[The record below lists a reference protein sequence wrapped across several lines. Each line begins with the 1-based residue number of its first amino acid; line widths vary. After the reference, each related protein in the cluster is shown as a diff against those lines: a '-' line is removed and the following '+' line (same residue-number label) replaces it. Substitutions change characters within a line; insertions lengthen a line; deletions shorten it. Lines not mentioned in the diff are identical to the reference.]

1 MKIGTMEK
9 ECVEKSIRCALQIVK
24 DDLDIVNSIDKDNIL
39 RSSREQHEQ
48 GGGGEVKL
56 QHCSTL
62 NALGHIFNRTKV
74 YYKKSNSSRQ
84 WGSNQGLPELRY
96 SMIYVFRRIRGFTAL
111 VKFMELRAGYTSNSS
126 SSSVG
131 INATV
136 GVNGGVGGDGKSGV
150 TSEGGD
156 EGMLFPSMELC
167 KDIIESIRETLPIP
181 SSNNSSSSN
190 NSNNQGNEE
199 QDLQSSKNQHLISVA
214 RALSQ
219 TIMKHVLLLDE
230 VTLKK
235 MVSDGKII
243 EQIRWQLHRLY
254 MRLNEIEPTAGGGEG
269 GKKENTTPIN
279 DYFSFWRSL
288 ALKLITSQSLP
299 LKLFGWNE
307 IDKLIKDSSELAPPP
322 RAYRVIGAGTK
333 FCNGLYEFDKKGI
346 GSDGYAKGGIEIQYH
361 YVVPPTPPP
370 VNANNDI
377 PPPPQQGGGPV
388 VIPPE
393 NGPVDGA
400 GKTLTLFR
408 CTMRS
413 QQKWWFLSEADPDQP
428 GTDKDI
434 DYYQLK
440 SKPQHDSLP
449 SSKGWLTC
457 RAGNDPAPILEAV
470 GKLVP
475 KGMERQTMEDK
486 LAKWAIDNGVIELV
500 LGDGIHR
507 EVVSRSGGLIKF
519 LAGMCDRGQSLS
531 NVHDEEAMADD
542 DKYCLQAS
550 HLKLA
555 WKTCTNK
562 SDAAVSAQI
571 YKLLVGILPELPSA
585 LAIPLIEAI
594 RSSLD
599 HNTNNNKAGGSGEK
613 QSEHFYEVSEFCC
626 AVAKRMLAETSRDN
640 SNNNNNNNVTDPT
653 KDEDDPVA
661 EAILTLQWSVLSHK
675 DALTLKSYESIKN
688 YVFSEIC
695 KQNRM
700 TSKLRNTFIMHTL
713 GEIVKY
719 GNCVEPGMVSCVESV
734 PFVSS

>member
-1 MKIGTMEK
+1 MQIGTMEK

-24 DDLDIVNSIDKDNIL
+24 DDLDIVNSIDRDNIL
-39 RSSREQHEQ
+39 RSSRDEQEQ
-48 GGGGEVKL
+48 GGDNINNFVKL

-96 SMIYVFRRIRGFTAL
+96 NMIYVFRRIRGFTAL
-111 VKFMELRAGYTSNSS
+111 VKFMELRAGYTNSS
-126 SSSVG
+126 VSS
-131 INATV
+131 NATV
-136 GVNGGVGGDGKSGV
+136 GMNGGGGGGDGKSA
-150 TSEGGD
+150 TSEEED
-156 EGMLFPSMELC
+156 EGVLFPSMELC

-181 SSNNSSSSN
+181 TNNN
-190 NSNNQGNEE
+190 HNNNQGNEE
-199 QDLQSSKNQHLISVA
+199 YDLQSSKNQHLISVA
-214 RALSQ
+214 WSLSQ

-235 MVSDGKII
+235 MVSDGKVI

-254 MRLNEIEPTAGGGEG
+254 MRLNEVEPTAGGGER
-269 GKKENTTPIN
+269 GKEEKTTPIN
-279 DYFSFWRSL
+279 EYFSFWRSL

-307 IDKLIKDSSELAPPP
+307 IDRLIKDSSELAPPP

-333 FCNGLYEFDKKGI
+333 FCNGLYEFDKKCI

-361 YVVPPTPPP
+361 FVVPPTAPP

-377 PPPPQQGGGPV
+377 PPPPHQGGGGPV

-449 SSKGWLTC
+449 CSKGWLTC

-531 NVHDEEAMADD
+531 NVHDEETMADD
-542 DKYCLQAS
+542 EKYCLQAS

-613 QSEHFYEVSEFCC
+613 QSEHFHEVSEFCC

-640 SNNNNNNNVTDPT
+640 NNNNNTT
-653 KDEDDPVA
+653 ATDEDDPVT

-695 KQNRM
+695 KQNRT

-713 GEIVKY
+713 GEIIKY
-719 GNCVEPGMVSCVESV
+719 GNCVEPGMVSCVKVCFFLPRLEYV
-734 PFVSS
+734 LCVNN